1 MVASSEAAPVL
12 RLEMRQLFFDIIKT
26 LVLAAALF
34 FVVQTLVQN
43 YQVFGASMEPNLHSG
58 DHLIVNKAAY
68 LSLDMGSVSKFI
80 PFYEADDD
88 SMLFIF
94 GEPKRG
100 DVVIIKAPFPP
111 PDRLIKRIVGLPGDT
126 VEIKTG
132 VLYVNGFPVT
142 EPHVQGAPPSLDRVE
157 VPEAHYYVL
166 GDNRTRSNDSRTFG
180 PIHRS
185 AIVGKAWISYWPLGE
200 LGVVDSFYGEV
211 NLTP

>member
-1 MVASSEAAPVL
+1 MVPSGEAAPVL

-68 LSLDMGSVSKFI
+68 MSLDMGSISKFI

-88 SMLFIF
+88 SKLFIF

-132 VLYVNGFPVT
+132 ILYINGFPVS
-142 EPHVQGAPPSLDRVE
+142 ESYVLGAPPSLTLVE

-166 GDNRTRSNDSRTFG
+166 GDNRTRSNDSRFFG
-180 PIHRS
+180 SIPRS
-185 AIVGKAWISYWPLGE
+185 DIVGKAWIAYWPLGL
-200 LGVVDSFYGEV
+200 LGIVDSFSGEV
-211 NLTP
+211 DLTP